1 MVFVKLWYMTGGPE
15 TLKVDF
21 MLKDILMIAVR
32 RGASDIHLKAGTP
45 AVIRKHGVLQPL
57 VKDGP
62 VVSTEEIEKIAFSVM
77 NKSQKEMFL
86 EKYQVDIGFGISGL
100 GRFRFNIFKQR
111 GSMRIVVR
119 TISMSIPSLP
129 SLNLPKVVEHLTTSK
144 RGLILVTGVT
154 GAGKSTTIASMVNH
168 MNSNFC
174 RHILTIED
182 PIEFLIKDQKSL
194 VTQRELG
201 SDAVSFPEALKASL
215 RQDPDVIFIGE
226 MRDMETVD
234 TALLAAATGHL
245 VVSTL
250 HTLHS
255 TETIN
260 RILGFFPAEK
270 HQQVRFQLASV
281 LRAVISQRLTN
292 KPEGQG
298 FAPAVEILINNARI
312 REMIEVPER
321 TAEIPKALEEGGA
334 TYGMQTFDQSL
345 TQLVSKK
352 IISYEEAMRHATS
365 PEDFAIKHSGVI
377 HSNAGND
384 PHEEGVTSNYNQR
397 IQSKWHNLTSVEL
410 ENIDENTSET
420 DKDLRIK
427 KRKFGSKR

>member
-1 MVFVKLWYMTGGPE
+1 
-15 TLKVDF
+15 

-62 VVSTEEIEKIAFSVM
+62 VVTTAKKIEKIAFSVM
-77 NKSQKEMFL
+77 NKKPKGNVLRKVSGGYWTSGFQVLDDLGSIFL
-86 EKYQVDIGFGISGL
+86 E
-100 GRFRFNIFKQR
+100 QR

-234 TALLAAATGHL
+234 TALLAAATGTPCPFH
-245 VVSTL
+245 SSHPPL
-250 HTLHS
+250 HRNHQS
-255 TETIN
+255 N
-260 RILGFFPAEK
+260 PWFFSCGE
-270 HQQVRFQLASV
+270 
-281 LRAVISQRLTN
+281 
-292 KPEGQG
+292 
-298 FAPAVEILINNARI
+298 APASEISVGLCSQGCHQSALDQQARGSGL
-312 REMIEVPER
+312 RPC
-321 TAEIPKALEEGGA
+321 GGN
-334 TYGMQTFDQSL
+334 
-345 TQLVSKK
+345 
-352 IISYEEAMRHATS
+352 SYQQCKNKRDDRS
-365 PEDFAIKHSGVI
+365 S
-377 HSNAGND
+377 
-384 PHEEGVTSNYNQR
+384 R
-397 IQSKWHNLTSVEL
+397 
-410 ENIDENTSET
+410 
-420 DKDLRIK
+420 KD
-427 KRKFGSKR
+427 S